1 MKRRYINALILIAVC
16 LLSGCA
22 EKLPAGNS
30 LEEGYT
36 FTDALGNEITVH
48 NPQRVIALM
57 GSFAETWMLAGG
69 ELVGVTDDALE
80 ERGLALPENISSVGK
95 YNSPNVEKMIGL
107 EPDMV
112 ILSAETQAHAAL
124 QGVLADAGITA
135 AYFSVTHFDDYLAML
150 EVCTEITGRK
160 DLYEKNGVMVEQQID
175 TVIAG
180 AENQDPPSVAFLITY
195 SGGAAVQDSGS
206 MTGKMLKDLGC
217 ENIADETPSL
227 LNEFSMESLIA
238 ADPDYIFV
246 VPMGNDDELAMKNLR
261 ESIEANPAWSGLS
274 AVKNNRY
281 ILLPKGQ
288 FLYKPNA
295 KWAESYAYLSEI
307 LYGER

>member
-1 MKRRYINALILIAVC
+1 